1 VPCATFLTSEE
12 PNPYWVVSFWAK
24 DCPRF
29 LLFDFCLNLFLE
41 EGVIDLDLAAEF
53 DGLFESNLE
62 TVEVDFRVVGLSF
75 LVTPVFGLKVPD

>member
-1 VPCATFLTSEE
+1 M
-12 PNPYWVVSFWAK
+12 
-24 DCPRF
+24 
-29 LLFDFCLNLFLE
+29 
-41 EGVIDLDLAAEF
+41 IDLNLAAEF